1 MPGSSKHIYILYI
14 YVLSMFFYNGRV
26 LSLVAGSEMEEEAV
40 ESQRISQSSH
50 ILRSSCCS
58 YVTTVQAHPREVVQ

>member
-1 MPGSSKHIYILYI
+1 
-14 YVLSMFFYNGRV
+14 MFFYNGRV